1 MADTFAKK
9 ELQKKRAKKKED
21 KAQKREERKSNNT
34 KGKGLEDM
42 IVYLDEYGNFT
53 DIPPDK
59 QIKRKT
65 NVNEL
70 QPGNTKRAD
79 EQQQQKVFT
88 GIVTSFMFDKGYGF
102 IAEDKTR
109 TSIFVHAN
117 MLTETINI
125 NDKVSY
131 EKEKTPKG
139 YNAIN
144 VKKIN

>member
-65 NVNEL
+65 SADEL
-70 QPGNTKRAD
+70 QPSNTQKAGA
-79 EQQQQKVFT
+79 QQKIFT

>member
-34 KGKGLEDM
+34 KGKSLEDM

-65 NVNEL
+65 NAGEL
-70 QPGNTKRAD
+70 LTGTPKRED
-79 EQQQQKVFT
+79 EQQKLFKGTVS
-88 GIVTSFMFDKGYGF
+88 SFMSDKGYGF
-102 IAEDKTR
+102 ITEDKTR
-109 TSIFVHAN
+109 GSIFVHSNA
-117 MLTETINI
+117 LSESISS
-125 NDKVSY
+125 NDRVSF
-131 EKEKTPKG
+131 EKEKTLKG
-139 YNAIN
+139 YNAVN